1 MGGLESL
8 VYIFDI
14 LDALGVEPILEG
26 LRALLGVDR
35 DAVFPGCAP
44 AENTVEGGAAFCGEL
59 QSLNEDRVADSR
71 REIDEGLVRRRC
83 RDAEV
88 LQCLGT
94 RVGFLALESAGA
106 GDKF

>member
-26 LRALLGVDR
+26 LRALLCVDR
-35 DAVFPGCAP
+35 DAVLPGCAP
-44 AENTVEGGAAFCGEL
+44 AEDTVEGGAAFGSEF
-59 QSLNEDRVADSR
+59 QGLNEDRVADAR
-71 REIDEGLVRRRC
+71 RQVDKRLVRRRC

-94 RVGFLALESAGA
+94 RVGFLALESAG
-106 GDKF
+106 